1 MLAKAPKS
9 TGCAGETDLNLIFR
23 SKKKILMFRVSNLW
37 VRPILILS
45 YDNVI
50 SHILS
55 WWYNMKIGIKLDAR
69 DTDTKH
75 ETWIMILFF
84 DRNMRSSSARSSSVP
99 TEVFQDLEG
108 EHLVICCSLRPTL
121 THFSCRQPRPP

>member
-1 MLAKAPKS
+1 
-9 TGCAGETDLNLIFR
+9 
-23 SKKKILMFRVSNLW
+23 
-37 VRPILILS
+37 
-45 YDNVI
+45 
-50 SHILS
+50 
-55 WWYNMKIGIKLDAR
+55 MKIGIKLDAR

-75 ETWIMILFF
+75 ETRNMNMILFF

-99 TEVFQDLEG
+99 TEVFQDVEG